1 MFWIVVLVMSLAV
14 VAATALPIIRSLG
27 EGDKPSGLR
36 VLSVFLLAAAPVAAA
51 LTYLEIGR
59 PESLSAEFDVVAE
72 SATASTAPDLQ
83 SMSPEDR
90 VAAIES
96 MVAGLAARLQEDP
109 SDVEGWRML
118 ARSYG
123 VMNRAQESAD
133 AYREV
138 VTRDDEAGTEDWRN
152 FALALLAVG
161 ADGSNSVSSE
171 AVSALTELLTINAED
186 PLALFY
192 LGMAA
197 RERGN
202 GAEAV
207 DYWQRLLAVLPAD
220 APILPQVET
229 LIADAAGEDG

>member
-1 MFWIVVLVMSLAV
+1 MFWIVVLVISLAV
-14 VAATALPIIRSLG
+14 VAATALPIIRSLK
-27 EGDKPSGLR
+27 EGDKPSGLQL
-36 VLSVFLLAAAPVAAA
+36 LSIILVATAPIAAA

-59 PESLSAEFDVVAE
+59 PESLSANFEIVADT
-72 SATASTAPDLQ
+72 ATASTTPDLQ
-83 SMSPEDR
+83 SMAPEDR
-90 VAAIES
+90 AAVIES
-96 MVAGLAARLQEDP
+96 MVAGLAARLEEDP

-138 VTRDDEAGTEDWRN
+138 VTRDDNAGSEDWRN

-161 ADGSNSVSSE
+161 ADGSNNVSSE
-171 AVSALTELLTINAED
+171 AMSALTELLTINAED

-202 GAEAV
+202 GTEAV
-207 DYWQRLLAVLPAD
+207 GYWQRLLAVLPAD

-229 LIADAAGEDG
+229 LIADAAAEDG